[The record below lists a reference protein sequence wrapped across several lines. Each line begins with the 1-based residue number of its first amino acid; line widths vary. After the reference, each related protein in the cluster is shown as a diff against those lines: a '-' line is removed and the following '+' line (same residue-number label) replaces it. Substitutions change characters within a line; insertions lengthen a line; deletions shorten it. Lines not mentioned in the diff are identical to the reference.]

1 MCMCVYIIFPPL
13 LNQAYAKAL
22 LLEDGDISVAKR
34 FSESIQVKDFAVLRH
49 DTFIL
54 LVFPLLLP
62 SLINTA
68 AVIFGNSIY
77 YYYTIYTLF
86 NFVPLFL
93 PTTTF

>member
-34 FSESIQVKDFAVLRH
+34 FSESIQVKDFTVLRH

-77 YYYTIYTLF
+77 Y
-86 NFVPLFL
+86 
-93 PTTTF
+93 